1 MNRLAIKKLA
11 FKLSQPFSLKGL
23 QQISGQNF
31 IFPFYHLVTNSPSPC
46 VKHLY
51 PVPTEKQF
59 RQELDFLL
67 AHFSPADYQQ
77 VLHFAKSGENPKKPS
92 FFLSF
97 DDGFAECYHVIA
109 PVLKE
114 KGIPAAFFINPAFVG
129 NKQLS
134 HRQKV
139 SLIINE
145 VCQTTSSNLLQKAG
159 ALIGKTLDKPDD
171 LVKIVRKFTISDIEK
186 TDTLATLLKIDF
198 DKALKKF
205 HPYMSLSEI
214 RQLQSDGFI
223 IGSHS
228 FGHPEF
234 HVLNEER
241 MKSEIEQSFRYIESN
256 LQIEHRVFSFPFSD
270 LGVPPSIFKYLTNE
284 MNVEISFGTSGIK
297 RDEAP
302 HHLQRIPL
310 EVYGFNG
317 AEDIIRSEYFY
328 YLGKA
333 LIGKNLVKRK

>member
-1 MNRLAIKKLA
+1 MSRPFPLKWLRRL
-11 FKLSQPFSLKGL
+11 
-23 QQISGQNF
+23 SGQNF
-31 IFPFYHLVTNSPSPC
+31 IFPFYHTVTNTPSPC

-59 RQELDFLL
+59 REDLDFLL
-67 AHFSPADYQQ
+67 SHFSPADYHQ
-77 VLHFAKSGENPKKPS
+77 VFHFAKSGEKPKKPG

-97 DDGFAECYHVIA
+97 DDGFAECWHVVA
-109 PVLKE
+109 PILKE

-129 NKQLS
+129 NQQLS
-134 HRQKV
+134 HRQMV
-139 SLIINE
+139 SLLIDK
-145 VCQTTSSNLLQKAG
+145 VLQPVSNGLLKKAG
-159 ALIGKTLDKPDD
+159 ILIGETLQESVD
-171 LVKIVRKFTISDIEK
+171 LVEIVKNFTVADIEK
-186 TDTLATLLKIDF
+186 IEALAGLFKIDF
-198 DKALKKF
+198 EEALNTFK
-205 HPYMSLSEI
+205 PYMNLSEI

-241 MKSEIEQSFRYIESN
+241 MKSEIEQSFRFIESN
-256 LQIEHRVFSFPFSD
+256 LKTGHRVFSFPFSD
-270 LGVPPSIFKYLTNE
+270 LGVPLSLFRYLTDE

-302 HHLQRIPL
+302 RNLQRIPM
-310 EVYGFNG
+310 EIHGFNG
-317 AEDIIRSEYFY
+317 AEEIIRSEYFY

-333 LIGKNLVKRK
+333 LIAKNLVKRK